1 MRYFLLLSTLLIVS
15 AGADDTPPANPATQ
29 STGTAA
35 SNPAG
40 NISPS
45 ASVTL
50 SPSSQGITQIKN
62 FFEGA
67 TYDNLVNP
75 SSGVTQLAL
84 PER

>member
-1 MRYFLLLSTLLIVS
+1 MRYFLLLLTLFIVS
-15 AGADDTPPANPATQ
+15 ASADDAPPTNPATQ
-29 STGTAA
+29 STGTST
-35 SNPAG
+35 SNTAG

-62 FFEGA
+62 FFDGA

-75 SSGVTQLAL
+75 TSGVTQLAL